1 MNEKFNDCLEI
12 TDLKDM
18 LNKTRSLYAN
28 KIVTRKG
35 IGKLKHLISMDLEEH
50 QDGIYSEKELI
61 KTGRELITDYKI
73 LNLSF

>member
-1 MNEKFNDCLEI
+1 MNEKLNDCLEI

-18 LNKTRSLYAN
+18 INKTRSLYVN